1 MTDRY
6 SAYKYW
12 SIDLPS
18 DPVSGNYTNAESFFS
33 SPIVKAGYL
42 LRTAK
47 VVKDN
52 VYLTADFNATTDIEV
67 IGGPEQTKSL
77 FVNSKPMEFS
87 QDSHGVIK
95 SVINFAEPKL
105 SLPDLSKIGW
115 KVLDSL
121 PEIQS
126 GQRRKSPS
134 L

>member
-1 MTDRY
+1 M
-6 SAYKYW
+6 
-12 SIDLPS
+12 
-18 DPVSGNYTNAESFFS
+18 SGNYTNAESFSS

-47 VVKDN
+47 VVKDS

-77 FVNSKPMEFS
+77 FVNNKPMKFS

-115 KVLDSL
+115 KVLDTL
-121 PEIQS
+121 PEIQP
-126 GQRRKSPS
+126 GQ
-134 L
+134 